1 MCGGNLPQG
10 RQDIRPDFH
19 ARTIKSFGK
28 DEHLQYLRKMVCLT
42 IASVLPDESNDHKQE
57 MWVIQASDR
66 DEIAVFCSRNEWEQ
80 VQQSCEHAKEC
91 GWPTF
96 MAQKAQDAHDR
107 RHLQLAEQTAS
118 DHFVK
123 VLREP
128 EYWRNIRYQ
137 ARNNNLLLVE
147 TIKLIEQ
154 MKDGDIDIFECGIEI
169 GYNEQLYY

>member
-1 MCGGNLPQG
+1 
-10 RQDIRPDFH
+10 
-19 ARTIKSFGK
+19 
-28 DEHLQYLRKMVCLT
+28 
-42 IASVLPDESNDHKQE
+42 
-57 MWVIQASDR
+57 
-66 DEIAVFCSRNEWEQ
+66 
-80 VQQSCEHAKEC
+80 
-91 GWPTF
+91 

-123 VLREP
+123 VLREQ
-128 EYWRNIRYQ
+128 EYWRNICYQ
-137 ARNNNLLLVE
+137 ELNNNLLLAE